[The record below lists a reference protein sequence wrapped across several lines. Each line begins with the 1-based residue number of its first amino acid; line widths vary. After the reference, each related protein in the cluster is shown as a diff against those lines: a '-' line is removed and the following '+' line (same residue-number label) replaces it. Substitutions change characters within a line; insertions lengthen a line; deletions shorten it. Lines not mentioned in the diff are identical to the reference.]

1 MNLSFDL
8 YYLLFY
14 KGSSKAKMRNNNKET
29 SLSNLPNIHLQGL
42 QLSSQIICPLVFLY
56 LNKPDWQGSEEL

>member
-14 KGSSKAKMRNNNKET
+14 KGSSKAKMRNNNKH